1 MKGWNDKPSIEDGI
15 RRLPGK
21 KPPADLRKK
30 IMLALPEYRE
40 PWFRRVLRWI
50 DTGPL
55 LYRAAGAIASIA
67 LTFYGGMQYDRFFP
81 GSFEAANESI
91 AVKGNMND
99 EALFY
104 LGRSLLAAG
113 QSTEALDAFSQAE
126 ILRPDNPQY
135 ALWKG
140 AAYQAIG
147 AVEEERQTYRQ
158 LIDKRPDLLPAR
170 LNLANNLLQ
179 DGQASQAQQLYEQI
193 LESDPTERTALYNR
207 AIALR
212 LQGKPEEEAG
222 AWKIYLDYHR
232 AGISASR
239 AMQHLYELGDYS
251 YRNYQ
256 LGEKSVILNQD
267 RLLNPQGR
275 ERAKEIDYLAR
286 QLNKRSLGDLNI
298 VVFVQDDAQQA
309 KSIAH
314 SLRSAIAERTDGLEN
329 DSIGVSWFDE
339 AEPIETLDK
348 DKINLSKGVLIFSA
362 PTNNPNMEKRI

>member
-1 MKGWNDKPSIEDGI
+1 
-15 RRLPGK
+15 
-21 KPPADLRKK
+21 
-30 IMLALPEYRE
+30 
-40 PWFRRVLRWI
+40 
-50 DTGPL
+50 
-55 LYRAAGAIASIA
+55 
-67 LTFYGGMQYDRFFP
+67 
-81 GSFEAANESI
+81 
-91 AVKGNMND
+91 MND

-314 SLRSAIAERTDGLEN
+314 SLRSAITDRTDGLEN